1 MLWPMPLPTYSV
13 HDARSDPPC
22 DLCGWKPPSL
32 SMYGEL
38 PTCFLREISWPQHSP
53 EYCIDMQEKTRLQ
66 REHLAMFGEDEDTKS
81 PRGHDT
87 ARTRMGTQR
96 RALIEARERADRLE
110 RERRD
115 MEANDRN
122 VDKIWEENET
132 RAMSEQDTDILISE
146 AELDA
151 LIV

>member
-1 MLWPMPLPTYSV
+1 
-13 HDARSDPPC
+13 
-22 DLCGWKPPSL
+22 
-32 SMYGEL
+32 
-38 PTCFLREISWPQHSP
+38 
-53 EYCIDMQEKTRLQ
+53 MQEKTRLQ

-81 PRGHDT
+81 PRGQDI